1 MRLNKFGAILKFA
14 MDLEQRAIEF
24 YDAAAKA
31 RTSREL
37 EDCAAAAR
45 KRLARL
51 ETMRRE
57 LVNEMLLEPI
67 AGFDAPALPEVG
79 TIPQAGAELDQA
91 RVEFEKARAQ
101 FYAAASAKV
110 VIVAPALS
118 RAFQR
123 MAGGSC

>member
-24 YDAAAKA
+24 YGSAAGAQA
-31 RTSREL
+31 SREL
-37 EDCAAAAR
+37 EDSAAAAR

-67 AGFDAPALPEVG
+67 AGFAPPALPEVG
-79 TIPQAGAELDQA
+79 TIPQAGAELEEA
-91 RVEFEKARAQ
+91 RVEFEKARTE

-110 VIVAPALS
+110 VTVAPALS

-123 MAGGSC
+123 MAGGP